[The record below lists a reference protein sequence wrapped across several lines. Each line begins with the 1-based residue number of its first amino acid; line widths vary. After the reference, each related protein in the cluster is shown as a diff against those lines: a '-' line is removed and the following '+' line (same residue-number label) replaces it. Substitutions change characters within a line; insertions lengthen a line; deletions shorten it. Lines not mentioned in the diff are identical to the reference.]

1 MSCRYCKSDTVPLLD
16 LGYSPPSNQYII
28 KSDTV
33 EYYYPLRLDSC
44 VECGLLQTSIN
55 IDSEI
60 LFDENYSYF
69 SSYSTTWIE
78 HCKRLSDEIKDN
90 YKCNSVVEIA
100 SNDGY
105 LLEIFKD
112 NNINAYGIEPTK
124 STAQV
129 AIKKGLDVVND
140 FLTLNLAKE
149 IINTRGRVDILIA
162 NNVLANVPNL
172 KDFIES
178 IYTLLSDEGTAMI
191 EFPYAKNLVEGNQF
205 DTIYHEHYSYFTLST
220 VKFLFNDNN
229 LEVVDVKEIT
239 THGGSLRI
247 YAQRSNGVNS
257 RNVSERVSNLLSYE
271 HEVKIDTIDYF
282 HDMQEVA
289 FNAKIKLLNFLIDC
303 KIKDDKVV
311 AYGAAAKG
319 NTLLNY
325 CGIKQD
331 LIEFVIDR
339 NPYKVGKLLPGSRI
353 PIKDESELITT
364 RPDYILIL
372 PWNLTDEV
380 IKQLEYSREWGAKFV
395 TAIPSLT
402 IK

>member
-28 KSDTV
+28 KSDVV

-78 HCKRLSDEIKDN
+78 HCKKLSDEIKDN

-162 NNVLANVPNL
+162 NNVLAHVPKL

-178 IYTLLSDEGTAMI
+178 IYTLLSDDGTAMI
-191 EFPYAKNLVEGNQF
+191 EFPYAKNLVDDNQF

-229 LEVVDVKEIT
+229 LEIVDVKEIT

-247 YAQRSNGVNS
+247 YAQRSNGVNG

-303 KIKDDKVV
+303 KIKGDKVV

-339 NPYKVGKLLPGSRI
+339 NPHKVGKLLPGSRI

>member
-1 MSCRYCKSDTVPLLD
+1 
-16 LGYSPPSNQYII
+16 
-28 KSDTV
+28 
-33 EYYYPLRLDSC
+33 
-44 VECGLLQTSIN
+44 
-55 IDSEI
+55 
-60 LFDENYSYF
+60 
-69 SSYSTTWIE
+69 
-78 HCKRLSDEIKDN
+78 
-90 YKCNSVVEIA
+90 
-100 SNDGY
+100 
-105 LLEIFKD
+105 
-112 NNINAYGIEPTK
+112 
-124 STAQV
+124 
-129 AIKKGLDVVND
+129 
-140 FLTLNLAKE
+140 
-149 IINTRGRVDILIA
+149 
-162 NNVLANVPNL
+162 
-172 KDFIES
+172 
-178 IYTLLSDEGTAMI
+178 
-191 EFPYAKNLVEGNQF
+191 
-205 DTIYHEHYSYFTLST
+205 
-220 VKFLFNDNN
+220 
-229 LEVVDVKEIT
+229 
-239 THGGSLRI
+239 
-247 YAQRSNGVNS
+247 
-257 RNVSERVSNLLSYE
+257 LSYE

-303 KIKDDKVV
+303 KIKGDKVV

-339 NPYKVGKLLPGSRI
+339 NPHKVGKLLPGSRI